1 MFRRSLNMEEN
12 LFSLNNLRAMEVI
25 DVSEGKKLGLISD
38 VKIDCDDNRILS
50 IIIPGEKTSFF
61 SKSEDIEIEWSDV
74 YKVGV
79 DVILIDSKGKNIL
92 DVQKYI

>member
-1 MFRRSLNMEEN
+1 ML
-12 LFSLNNLRAMEVI
+12 
-25 DVSEGKKLGLISD
+25 
-38 VKIDCDDNRILS
+38 RILS

>member
-1 MFRRSLNMEEN
+1 MEES
-12 LFSLNNLRAMEVI
+12 LFSLNNLRSMEVI
-25 DVSEGKKLGLISD
+25 DISEGKRIGSISD

-61 SKSEDIEIEWSDV
+61 SKSEDIEIDWSDV
-74 YKVGV
+74 YKVGA
-79 DVILIDSKGKNIL
+79 DFILIDSRGKNIL

>member
-1 MFRRSLNMEEN
+1 MEES

-25 DVSEGKKLGLISD
+25 DISEGKRLGSISD

-61 SKSEDIEIEWSDV
+61 SKSEDIEIDWSDV
-74 YKVGV
+74 YKVGA
-79 DVILIDSKGKNIL
+79 DVILIDSRGKNIL

>member
-1 MFRRSLNMEEN
+1 MEEN

-25 DVSEGKKLGLISD
+25 DVSEGKKLGLIAD

-92 DVQKYI
+92 DVQKHI